1 LLASYPTLADF
12 RTQAAAMKGAG
23 MTKVPDPVLRERFGL
38 VTEAARDN
46 PGRLRLIPPRLV
58 VP

>member
-46 PGRLRLIPPRLV
+46 LV
-58 VP
+58 SRS